1 MQLRDTLPLLLLLAP
16 ACQVAP
22 RAHPQLDPAEVAT
35 EVATRALD
43 LAPIAR
49 CGRAVTGASPEAQ
62 RWFDQGLS
70 YYFGFNHDQ
79 AAACFARATL
89 ASPGCA
95 MAWWGLAQ
103 AYSLDLNSHSVSP
116 EEAAR
121 SAAAMGRALE
131 LLAGATPVEQTL
143 IEAAALRCVAPQTAY
158 SESKEIHEAYSE
170 ALERAWARFPD
181 DADVGVL
188 YAEALMILQPWNY
201 WTPDDA
207 PVERA
212 EELVAVLEAAQALSP
227 DHIGANHFYIHAMEA
242 SATPERAEGPAD
254 RLGAATP
261 GSGHLTHMP
270 SHIYVL
276 TGRYEDAVDVNLHA
290 AELDEAYFEAYGRD
304 TFYLVYYVHN
314 LHFAGY
320 GAMMEGRKQ
329 LALECM
335 DRMDAAVPAE
345 MIEGMLPAMDGWMA
359 ARLHVMVRFG
369 MWEELLAMPEFGET
383 RLVSRALHRYAR
395 TVALANL
402 GRVPEAEAEY
412 ELLEA
417 ACERAPEDWEIGF
430 NPCRDVLAL
439 AKLVARAELHWRAGR
454 PAEAL
459 PLLEEGARLEHVLI
473 YTEPPAWVLPV
484 RHTLGAIQLASGD
497 AAAAERTY
505 REDLARNRENP
516 WSLVGLHHSLLA
528 QGREEYG
535 LEARVEAAWS
545 RAAVRPGASC
555 YCGLPVVE

>member
-1 MQLRDTLPLLLLLAP
+1 MRLPHALPLLLLAP
-16 ACQVAP
+16 ACQTPPPAP
-22 RAHPQLDPAEVAT
+22 QEVAAS
-35 EVATRALD
+35 VATRALD
-43 LAPIAR
+43 VAPIAR

-62 RWFDQGLS
+62 AWFDQGLS

-79 AAACFARATL
+79 AAACFAEAAL

-103 AYSLDLNSHSVSP
+103 AYSVDLNNHSVSP

-121 SAAAMGRALE
+121 SASAIGRALE
-131 LLAGATPVEQTL
+131 LLEETTPVERAL
-143 IEAAALRCVAPQTAY
+143 IEAAALRCISPQPAY
-158 SESKEIHEAYSE
+158 SESKEIHRAYCE
-170 ALERAWARFPD
+170 ALEQAWSRFPD

-188 YAEALMILQPWNY
+188 YAESLMILQPWDY
-201 WTPDDA
+201 WTPDDE

-212 EELVAVLEAAQALSP
+212 EEIVATLEAAQALSP

-242 SATPERAEGPAD
+242 SATPEKAERPAD
-254 RLGAATP
+254 RLGAASP

-270 SHIYVL
+270 SHIYAL
-276 TGRYEDAVDVNLHA
+276 TGRYEDVVDVNLRA

-304 TFYLVYYVHN
+304 TFYLFYYVHN

-335 DRMDAAVPAE
+335 DRMDAAVPAQ
-345 MIEGMLPAMDGWMA
+345 MVEGMLPGVDGLMA
-359 ARLHVMVRFG
+359 SRLHVMVRFG
-369 MWEELLAMPEFGET
+369 MWEELLALPEYSET

-402 GRVPEAEAEY
+402 GRVEEAEAEY
-412 ELLEA
+412 EQLEA
-417 ACERAPEDWEIGF
+417 ACEQAPEDWEIGF
-430 NPCRDVLAL
+430 NPCQDVLAL
-439 AKLVARAELHWRAGR
+439 AKLVAKAELHWRAGR

-459 PLLEEGARLEHVLI
+459 PLLEEAARREHVLI

-505 REDLARNRENP
+505 REDLSRNRENP
-516 WSLVGLHHSLLA
+516 WSLVGLHRSLLA
-528 QGREEYG
+528 QDRDEPG
-535 LEARVEAAWS
+535 LEARVEAAWA
-545 RAAVRPGASC
+545 RADVRPGASC
-555 YCGLPVVE
+555 YCGLPVAE